1 MKIISAVPFHIETGG
16 EIIEA
21 GEPGFHPL
29 IPGLKELG
37 QKTRDFHKGAASVDA
52 IPSSI
57 AHMERFKVDMTDRS
71 LKEGYWEKRWR
82 TVIAVMVLSSY
93 RIMDLEFEQVRENDC
108 NTRVKVVFWQ
118 EIRQSAGTRDAV
130 CVLKLNK
137 KPLAVLDRDA
147 ILIPAQQW
155 PKEEGLDGFL
165 DSLEPYEKDILFTYL
180 SRLEQ
185 AKGNFEVYAERFRIY
200 LEGKGAKEYPG
211 YREELLKDASINLL
225 NIEDEKKKIIYSIP
239 KLPAEIPYPFYSR
252 LYLTVAIEEEEE
264 GKGLFG
270 GDQNLTVGFSV
281 KEISGLE
288 SAFTGLIPLSKEMA
302 DMLETSR
309 DVELVSVETDA
320 ANFIKNKELKIYFRI
335 KVKDVEIKACRIY
348 TRDRIVFINAMPTVG
363 VFPYVNIAEG
373 KWLDYNIILYPWKEF
388 DDRPMMESN
397 KDLINGDDLDID
409 LMEPSARQQDAKS
422 ERTWYFAKSRKLPRY
437 IQLCTNNNMS
447 DESRRNLKE
456 SREYIGSICVGVP
469 QEKDYRQDNFNLNY
483 RWAIDM
489 GTSSTITALK
499 QTGNPNVDFTF
510 VKSGLFKILMR
521 DSMGSVQKDFS
532 NRLYA
537 PLDEKK
543 GKFSTMGVAYRFFDE
558 EGECNCYEQG
568 CALFPDIELVAE
580 TLRVNHSLY
589 EKQIVT
595 NIKFGKRDTLNQVV
609 LRVYLKNMIWLGTLQ
624 AILKGASQLKILV
637 SYPREEVYGK
647 IRPIWDSVVE
657 FMNQRCGIAITVE
670 YYTEAEANYRYIRKE
685 YAQNADYAVG
695 RSNVYGILDIGD
707 GTTDMNLFMRPENSS
722 DLPKHLQFSVRY
734 AGGDTLIKTIM
745 DCFKKDLKGMENLW
759 EIPAREQDAQESD
772 SDKVAVNEAAR
783 ELLYSYATCMQTEQE
798 KTTNI
803 DASGQ
808 YATEDTKRMIL
819 LILLEKKGLKKR
831 LYLSETEKYK
841 NFLTVM
847 KFKYMNLMKMYGLLV
862 RDYHALLPSE
872 DFKLF
877 LLGGG
882 RKGLG
887 AVTGGDMKDF
897 HESEFGKEIR
907 KMLAECCG
915 IQMEKVIIISN
926 DTNQKNEIVV
936 GMVDETIKDEQRERI
951 YKKEELESLY
961 GTLHE
966 SAADFAVN
974 KEFWSE
980 ELMDE
985 LKEAYLNFISVYEQN
1000 PQFVFE
1006 PDSEELYDY
1015 ISIKEGGSSVRR
1027 QRMRYDN
1034 RISFE
1039 NSAKQIWDTVCEDKE
1054 NPTCL
1059 LTSMFCMR
1067 MAEHLLMKKF
1077 SS

>member
-29 IPGLKELG
+29 IPGLRELG

-52 IPSSI
+52 IPSSV
-57 AHMERFKVDMTDRS
+57 AHMERFKVDMTDSS

-93 RIMDLEFEQVRENDC
+93 RIMDLEFEQVRESDC

-130 CVLKLNK
+130 CILKLNK

-147 ILIPAQQW
+147 VLIPAQQW
-155 PKEEGLDGFL
+155 PEEEGLDGFL

-180 SRLEQ
+180 CRMEQ
-185 AKGNFEVYAERFRIY
+185 ARGDFERYAERFLAY
-200 LEGKGAKEYPG
+200 LKREGAKEYPG
-211 YREELLKDASINLL
+211 YREERLKDPSVSLL
-225 NIEDEKKKIIYSIP
+225 EMEEEKRKILFSIP
-239 KLPAEIPYPFYSR
+239 RLPIKVPYPFYSR
-252 LYLTVAIEEEEE
+252 LYLTVAIEEED
-264 GKGLFG
+264 GNGLFG
-270 GDQNLTVGFSV
+270 GDRNLAVGFSV
-281 KEISGLE
+281 KEVSGLE

-302 DMLETSR
+302 DLLETSE
-309 DVELVSVETDA
+309 DVELAGVETDA
-320 ANFIKNKELKIYFRI
+320 EHFMKNKELKIYFRL
-335 KVKDVEIKACRIY
+335 KVRDVEIKACRLY
-348 TRDRIVFINAMPTVG
+348 TGDSIVFINAMPTVG
-363 VFPYVNIAEG
+363 VFPYVNIAEE
-373 KWLDYNIILYPWKEF
+373 KWLDYNLILYPWKEF
-388 DDRPMMESN
+388 IDRPMMESVN
-397 KDLINGDDLDID
+397 DLVNGDDLDID
-409 LMEPSARQQDAKS
+409 LMEYSTRQQDAKS

-437 IQLCTNNNMS
+437 IQLCVNDNMD
-447 DESRRNLKE
+447 DEKRRNLKE
-456 SREYIGSICVGVP
+456 SREYIGSICVGAP
-469 QEKDYRQDNFNLNY
+469 HEKDYIQDNFNLNY

-521 DSMGSVQKDFS
+521 DSIGSVQKEFS

-568 CALFPDIELVAE
+568 CALFPDIELLAE
-580 TLRVNHSLY
+580 TLSVNHSLY

-595 NIKFGKRDTLNQVV
+595 NIKFGKSDPLNQVV

-637 SYPREEVYGK
+637 SYPREEIYGK
-647 IRPIWDSVVE
+647 IRPIWDSVIG
-657 FMNQRCGIAITVE
+657 FMDQRCGIGISVE

-695 RSNVYGILDIGD
+695 KSNVYGILDIGD
-707 GTTDMNLFMRPENSS
+707 GTTDMNLFMRPDCSS
-722 DLPKHLQFSVRY
+722 KTPKHLQFSVRY
-734 AGGDTLIKTIM
+734 AGGETLIKTIL
-745 DCFKKDLKGMENLW
+745 DCFRKDLKGVENLW
-759 EIPAREQDAQESD
+759 ELPTREQDAQEPD
-772 SDKVAVNEAAR
+772 SDKAAVNEAAR
-783 ELLYSYATCMQTEQE
+783 ELLSSYAACVRTEQE
-798 KTTNI
+798 KTRDI

-819 LILLEKKGLKKR
+819 LMLLEKKGLKKQ
-831 LYLSETEKYK
+831 LYLSETTKYK

-847 KFKYMNLMKMYGLLV
+847 KFKYMNLMKMYGLIV
-862 RDYHALLPSE
+862 RDYHAVLPYE

-882 RKGLG
+882 RKGLS
-887 AVTGGDMKDF
+887 AITGGDMKDF
-897 HESEFGKEIR
+897 HGTKFGEEIR
-907 KMLAECCG
+907 KMLAECLG

-951 YKKEELESLY
+951 YKKDELESLY
-961 GTLHE
+961 RALHE
-966 SAADFAVN
+966 SEGNLSVN
-974 KEFWSE
+974 KEFWSQELME
-980 ELMDE
+980 EL
-985 LKEAYLNFISVYEQN
+985 KKAYLDFISVYEMN

-1006 PDSEELYDY
+1006 PESEALYDY
-1015 ISIKEGGSSVRR
+1015 ISIKEGGRSTREK
-1027 QRMRYDN
+1027 RMRSDN
-1034 RISFE
+1034 RTSFE

-1054 NPTCL
+1054 NPECL
-1059 LTSMFCMR
+1059 LISMFCMR
-1067 MAEHLLMKKF
+1067 MAEHLLMKNF